1 MEYEITL
8 RNHKTLPITVEV
20 NEPIGG
26 DWEILNS
33 TFKWTKTAGFAAQ
46 FVVPVEKDGTSVLR
60 YRVRV
65 RW

>member
-1 MEYEITL
+1 
-8 RNHKTLPITVEV
+8 VEV

-26 DWEILNS
+26 DWEMLNS
-33 TFKWTKTAGFAAQ
+33 TYTWKKTAAFAAQ